1 MTGIFNQY
9 LQVFN
14 GALIGFM
21 IFFVIVVS
29 PAVFKSLSQD
39 EAARFLRVIFPRLF
53 LFGLFT
59 SSVIV
64 FLSLAGGE
72 RDLVLI
78 STAIAAGFAVNYF
91 ILTPNINK
99 TRDAALAG
107 DVQKEK
113 QFKILHLLSVAVFVA
128 QICASILIVVTNIK

>member
-9 LQVFN
+9 LLVFN
-14 GALIGFM
+14 GSLVGFM

-29 PAVFKSLSQD
+29 PTVFKSLSQD
-39 EAARFLRVIFPRLF
+39 EAARFLRTIFPRLF

-59 SSVIV
+59 SLVIV

-99 TRDAALAG
+99 TRDAVLAG

-128 QICASILIVVTNIK
+128 QICASTFIVVTNIQ

>member
-9 LQVFN
+9 LLVFN

-39 EAARFLRVIFPRLF
+39 EAARFLRTIFPRLF
-53 LFGLFT
+53 LVGLFT
-59 SSVIV
+59 SFVIV
-64 FLSLAGGE
+64 LLSLAGGE

-78 STAIAAGFAVNYF
+78 STAIAAGFAVNYS

-99 TRDAALAG
+99 TRDAILAG
-107 DVQKEK
+107 NIQKEK
-113 QFKILHLLSVAVFVA
+113 QFKLLHLLSVSVFFA

>member
-9 LQVFN
+9 LLVFN

-39 EAARFLRVIFPRLF
+39 EAARFLRTIFPRLF
-53 LFGLFT
+53 LVGLFT
-59 SSVIV
+59 SFVIV
-64 FLSLAGGE
+64 LLSLASGE

-78 STAIAAGFAVNYF
+78 STAIAAGFAVNYS

-99 TRDAALAG
+99 TRDAILAG
-107 DVQKEK
+107 NIQKEK
-113 QFKILHLLSVAVFVA
+113 QFKLLHLLSVSVFFA

>member
-9 LQVFN
+9 LLVFN

-21 IFFVIVVS
+21 IFFAIVVS

-39 EAARFLRVIFPRLF
+39 EAARFLRTIFPRLF
-53 LFGLFT
+53 LVGLFT
-59 SSVIV
+59 SFVIV
-64 FLSLAGGE
+64 LLSLAGGE

-99 TRDAALAG
+99 TRDAILAG
-107 DVQKEK
+107 NAQKEK
-113 QFKILHLLSVAVFVA
+113 QFKLLHLLSVSVFVA
-128 QICASILIVVTNIK
+128 QICASVLIVVTNIK

>member
-9 LQVFN
+9 LLVFN

-29 PAVFKSLSQD
+29 PAVFKTLSQD
-39 EAARFLRVIFPRLF
+39 EAARFLRNIFPRLF
-53 LFGLFT
+53 LVGLFT
-59 SSVIV
+59 SFVIV
-64 FLSLAGGE
+64 LLSLASGE

-78 STAIAAGFAVNYF
+78 STAIAAGFAVNYS

-99 TRDAALAG
+99 TRDAILAG
-107 DVQKEK
+107 NIQKEK
-113 QFKILHLLSVAVFVA
+113 QFKLLHLLSVSVFFA

>member
-9 LQVFN
+9 LLVFN

-39 EAARFLRVIFPRLF
+39 EAARFLRNIFPRLF
-53 LFGLFT
+53 LVGLFT
-59 SSVIV
+59 SFVIV
-64 FLSLAGGE
+64 LLSLASGE

-78 STAIAAGFAVNYF
+78 STAIAAGFAVNYS

-99 TRDAALAG
+99 TRDAILAG
-107 DVQKEK
+107 NIQKEK
-113 QFKILHLLSVAVFVA
+113 QFKLLHLLSVSVFFA

>member
-9 LQVFN
+9 LLVFN

-39 EAARFLRVIFPRLF
+39 EAARFLRTIFPRLF
-53 LFGLFT
+53 LVGLFT
-59 SSVIV
+59 SFVIV
-64 FLSLAGGE
+64 LLSLASGE
-72 RDLVLI
+72 RGLVLI
-78 STAIAAGFAVNYF
+78 STAIAAGFAVNYS

-99 TRDAALAG
+99 TRDAILAG
-107 DVQKEK
+107 NIQKEK
-113 QFKILHLLSVAVFVA
+113 QFKLLHLLSVSVFFA

>member
-9 LQVFN
+9 LLVFN

-39 EAARFLRVIFPRLF
+39 EAARFLRTIFPRLF
-53 LFGLFT
+53 LVGLFT
-59 SSVIV
+59 SFVIV
-64 FLSLAGGE
+64 LLSLAGGE

-99 TRDAALAG
+99 TRDAILAG
-107 DVQKEK
+107 NIQKEK
-113 QFKILHLLSVAVFVA
+113 QFKLLHLLSVSVFFA

>member
-9 LQVFN
+9 LLVFN

-39 EAARFLRVIFPRLF
+39 EAARFLRTIFPRLF
-53 LFGLFT
+53 LVGLFT
-59 SSVIV
+59 SFVIV
-64 FLSLAGGE
+64 LLSLAGGE
-72 RDLVLI
+72 RGLVLI
-78 STAIAAGFAVNYF
+78 STAIAAGFAVNYS

-99 TRDAALAG
+99 TRDAILAG
-107 DVQKEK
+107 NIQKEK
-113 QFKILHLLSVAVFVA
+113 QFKLLHLLSVSVFFA